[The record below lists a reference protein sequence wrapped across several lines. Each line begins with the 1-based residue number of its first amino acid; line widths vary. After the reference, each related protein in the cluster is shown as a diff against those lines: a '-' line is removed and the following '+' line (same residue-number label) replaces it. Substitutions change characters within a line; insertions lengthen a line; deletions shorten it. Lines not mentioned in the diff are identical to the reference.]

1 MYGWGLIKG
10 LAVTMRHFVTS
21 FTYDRKPWEPRY
33 SKEWLDKHQAI
44 DGKGIFTIQYPE
56 QQRKITET
64 FRFHPML
71 IYEETP
77 DQPRC
82 TACGICARVCPTQCI
97 WIQRATD
104 DKGRPRAQPAGFWID
119 QTICMSCG
127 YCTEFCP
134 FDAIKMDQDHET
146 VHTDRDKGMFLDMPR
161 LLHPVEYYAQ
171 LHPTDYAR
179 EEAARQAKE
188 EAKRKAAEAK
198 AAPAAE
204 EKSKPAPPAKP
215 VAKEKA
221 EAAPPPSAEPA
232 AQEKGEGTT
241 RAPAQPVVEAK
252 DLTPQVPAEATPPT
266 QPDNLEIIEGIGPK
280 FASVLRAAGITTFAK
295 LADTD
300 EERIR
305 QILQEASPNLLRLAR
320 TSTWAQQA
328 RMAAN
333 GEWEALERWQAELK
347 GGEDK

>member
-10 LAVTMRHFVTS
+10 LAVTMRHFITS

-44 DGKGIFTIQYPE
+44 DGKGIFTVQYPE
-56 QQRKITET
+56 QTRTITEN

-77 DQPRC
+77 DEPRC

-104 DKGRPRAQPAGFWID
+104 DKGRPKAKPAGFWID

-127 YCTEFCP
+127 YCTEYCP

-146 VHTDRDKGMFLDMPR
+146 VHTDRDKGMFVDMAR
-161 LLHPVEYYAQ
+161 LLHSVEYYAR

-198 AAPAAE
+198 ATPAAE
-204 EKSKPAPPAKP
+204 KATPQPKP

-221 EAAPPPSAEPA
+221 EAAPPPSAETA
-232 AQEKGEGTT
+232 EQKSAT
-241 RAPAQPVVEAK
+241 RAPEQPLVEAK
-252 DLTPQVPAEATPPT
+252 DLAPEATAPA

-280 FASVLRAAGITTFAK
+280 FASVLQAAGITTFAR
-295 LADTD
+295 LAETS

-305 QILQEASPNLLRLAR
+305 QILEEASPNFLRIAR
-320 TSTWAQQA
+320 TSTWSAQA

-333 GEWEALERWQAELK
+333 GEWEALEGWQAELK
-347 GGEDK
+347 GGEVK

>member
-10 LAVTMRHFVTS
+10 LAVTMRHFITS

-33 SKEWLDKHQAI
+33 SEEWLDKHQAI
-44 DGKGIFTIQYPE
+44 DGKGIFTVQYPE
-56 QQRKITET
+56 QQRKIAEN
-64 FRFHPML
+64 FRFHPFL

-82 TACGICARVCPTQCI
+82 TACGVCARVCPTQCI

-104 DKGRPRAQPAGFWID
+104 DKGRPKAQPAGFWID

-127 YCTEFCP
+127 YCTEYCP

-146 VHTDRDKGMFLDMPR
+146 VHTDRDKGMFVDMAR
-161 LLHPVEYYAQ
+161 LLHPVEYYAR

-188 EAKRKAAEAK
+188 EARRKAAEAK

-204 EKSKPAPPAKP
+204 KAAPQPRP
-215 VAKEKA
+215 VVREKA
-221 EAAPPPSAEPA
+221 EAAPPPAAETA
-232 AQEKGEGTT
+232 GQKTAT
-241 RAPAQPVVEAK
+241 RAPEQPPVEAK
-252 DLTPQVPAEATPPT
+252 DLAPEASAPA

-280 FASVLRAAGITTFAK
+280 FASVLQAAGITTFAR
-295 LADTD
+295 LAETS

-305 QILQEASPNLLRLAR
+305 QILEEASPNLLRIAR
-320 TSTWAQQA
+320 TGTWSEQA

-347 GGEDK
+347 GGEEK